1 MTAVRRVRF
10 DERLRD
16 LSFVWLRDPD
26 LARLTDSSP
35 FTRDEQLAWF
45 AGLPRRTDYAVW
57 GIEYDGVPVGAM
69 GLKDIGRNNGG
80 EYFMYIGDR
89 AYWGRGIA
97 RWAFDEIV
105 AEARARRLRF
115 LYGRVVKGNDRSLA
129 VDLRHGFR
137 IVREEPGHYWLVYP
151 LAERS
156 PRRGGTPI
164 RAAAQCSADRTWRR
178 PRKTA
183 PR

>member
-1 MTAVRRVRF
+1 MNQIRRVPF
-10 DERLRD
+10 DERFRD
-16 LSFVWLRDPD
+16 LSFTWLNDPEM
-26 LARLTDSSP
+26 ARLTDSP
-35 FTRDEQLAWF
+35 QFTRDEQLAWY
-45 AGLPRRTDYAVW
+45 AGLADRTDYAVW

-69 GLKDIGRNNGG
+69 GLKSIGLDQGG

-105 AEARARRLRF
+105 AEACRRRLRF

-137 IVREEPGHYWLVYP
+137 IAREEPGHYWLVYP
-151 LAERS
+151 LTPAVRRRRRRALPADALSRS
-156 PRRGGTPI
+156 
-164 RAAAQCSADRTWRR
+164 A
-178 PRKTA
+178 
-183 PR
+183 